1 LQDEPHDDPDA
12 ELAKQAA
19 AGDRDAFDLLV
30 RRYDARIVNL
40 ARALTGG
47 DADAEDLAQEAFIR
61 AFRGI
66 HRFRGESAF
75 RTWLHTIAVNV
86 IRTHHTRRS
95 RWRRLF
101 AEPTDAGDDT
111 GTEIER
117 AAVPGFEADVVRRD
131 AVDRALA
138 RLPEDLRL
146 VVTLRDVQ
154 GLDYREIADVL
165 GVPMGTVES
174 RLFRARQK
182 LRPMLA
188 SMMETRPATAAA
200 VAGDGGEGQESGHGQ
215 L

>member
-1 LQDEPHDDPDA
+1 VSEALLPDDKRDDPDA
-12 ELAKQAA
+12 ELAQQAA
-19 AGDRDAFDLLV
+19 AGDRDAFDQLV
-30 RRYDARIVNL
+30 RRYDARIVTL

-47 DADAEDLAQEAFIR
+47 SPDAEDLAQEAFIR

-66 HRFRGESAF
+66 RRFRGQSAF

-86 IRTHHTRRS
+86 IRTHHAQRS

-101 AEPTDAGDDT
+101 TEPVETDADG
-111 GTEIER
+111 GTEIDR

-131 AVDRALA
+131 VIDRALA
-138 RLPEDLRL
+138 RLPDELRL

-182 LRPMLA
+182 LKPLLA
-188 SMMETRPATAAA
+188 PVMETRRPTIAAA
-200 VAGDGGEGQESGHGQ
+200 TEPDGDA
-215 L
+215 